1 MKPTKRTFLAF
12 DERQLK
18 QIETLQETL
27 TAIAHETKV
36 ISNKD
41 FFLIAMGV
49 GFAARNPLTDIKRSN
64 NGVRIQ
70 YLLPAD
76 NVLLAS
82 LQAAETKDPNS
93 LLQIEELYDLA
104 ERYSAGGVAILWER
118 HQSERDFAEWF
129 ASFLFKPLK
138 EATEV

>member
-18 QIETLQETL
+18 QIETLQESFTVM
-27 TAIAHETKV
+27 AQEAKM

-49 GFAARNPLTDIKRSN
+49 GFAVKNQLHDMKRSN

-76 NVLLAS
+76 NVLLAA
-82 LQAAETKDPNS
+82 LQAAETNDPTS

-104 ERYSAGGVAILWER
+104 ERYAAGGVAILWER
-118 HQSERDFAEWF
+118 HQTERDFPEWF
-129 ASFLFKPLK
+129 ASYLFKPLK
-138 EATEV
+138 DAAEV